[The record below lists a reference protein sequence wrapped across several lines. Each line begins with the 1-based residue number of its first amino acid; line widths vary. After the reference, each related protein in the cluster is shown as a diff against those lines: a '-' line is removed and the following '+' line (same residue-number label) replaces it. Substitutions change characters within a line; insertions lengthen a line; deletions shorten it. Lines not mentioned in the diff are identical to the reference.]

1 MFKYLFSKKRKNR
14 DIDKFDIEIEEVEK
28 ILKTSY
34 GVLVDVRSPKEYEEG
49 HMKGAILIPEY
60 EINKKAKEMLPDKEK
75 VVIVYCSSG
84 VRSKKAKE
92 KLKNMGYK
100 YVYNLYNGYQN
111 YWDLIIF
118 MVKFFYNKLKTEEIW
133 DKKI

>member
-14 DIDKFDIEIEEVEK
+14 DIDKFDIEIEDVEK

-34 GVLVDVRSPKEYEEG
+34 GILVDVRSPKEYEEG
-49 HMKGAILIPEY
+49 HMEGAILIPEY
-60 EINKKAKEMLPDKEK
+60 EINKKVKEMLPDKEK

-111 YWDLIIF
+111 Y
-118 MVKFFYNKLKTEEIW
+118 
-133 DKKI
+133 